1 MRDAFTRRVLRRP
14 APAPAVPSRPN
25 GSTDDLLEVSPDVKE
40 LEVSV
45 MIAMPAPPRQHP
57 EGGEE
62 VLDEYLLGITRL
74 PFR

>member
-1 MRDAFTRRVLRRP
+1 VRDVVARRVLGRP
-14 APAPAVPSRPN
+14 APAPVAPSWSS
-25 GSTDDLLEVSPDVKE
+25 GSADDLLEVSPDVKE